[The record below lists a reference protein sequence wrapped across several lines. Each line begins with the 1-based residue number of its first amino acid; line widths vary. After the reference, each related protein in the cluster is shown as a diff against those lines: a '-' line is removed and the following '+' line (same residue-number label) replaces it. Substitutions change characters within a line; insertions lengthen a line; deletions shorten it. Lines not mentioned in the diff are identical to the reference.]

1 MGIEQ
6 WTSLR
11 PKGASSS
18 MGGRMKTCALLT
30 VTVVTVLAM
39 NAQANT
45 PSCVSVEEH
54 ELAKRNLFRLNAE
67 IWDLKAKHT
76 ATTEDMEDLAEAAEK
91 GKTYQGCPK
100 CPKCPK
106 RNQRHLLDNQE
117 CVSPATYK
125 NHLVL
130 LKEIE
135 IAKDKLKKL
144 KSEYNYVRR
153 DFRASKKAYC
163 LCDLC
168 HVTTPEPV
176 AAPVAAPTMPPIPL
190 HPCTGEE
197 ISLTTTYLDLEGC
210 DGDMT
215 MGLPSAL
222 GLLSELTELYVKD
235 VPLLTGT
242 LPTELGMLTKLTYL
256 DFDELIMTG
265 TIPTEVGALTNLE
278 SLDFTGSMFSGT
290 LPTELGMLTKLT
302 YLDFYETQPIVGTIP
317 SELNQLT
324 LMTYVDF
331 EDTKLSAKFLSAPP
345 YELSA
350 LTLLETCYDPE
361 GDDPCGDTDSEL
373 V

>member
-176 AAPVAAPTMPPIPL
+176 AAPTMPPIPL

-197 ISLTTTYLDLEGC
+197 ISLNTTYLEIYEC
-210 DGDMT
+210 DGNMT

-222 GLLSELTELYVKD
+222 GLLSELTDLQVGD
-235 VPLLTGT
+235 VPLLDGT
-242 LPTELGMLTKLTYL
+242 LPTELGMLPELMDLYVYELPHL
-256 DFDELIMTG
+256 D
-265 TIPTEVGALTNLE
+265 
-278 SLDFTGSMFSGT
+278 GT
-290 LPTELGMLTKLT
+290 LPTELGML
-302 YLDFYETQPIVGTIP
+302 
-317 SELNQLT
+317 SELTALGAGYFPLLAGT
-324 LMTYVDF
+324 LPT
-331 EDTKLSAKFLSAPP
+331 
-345 YELSA
+345 ELGM
-350 LTLLETCYDPE
+350 L
-361 GDDPCGDTDSEL
+361 SEL
-373 V
+373 TALNVGSFPLLAGTLPTELGMLSELTAL